1 MNSTLAI
8 PNGSYKNAFRAH
20 RLVVLPDFQGLG
32 IGTKINDFF
41 GEYYLSIGRKYYM
54 RTTHTRLKRNMS
66 KNLAW
71 RETSSSNKKHTNA
84 NVNNASTKNKHYV
97 YDDTRIASSFEYVGQ
112 DYYAKEHKILI
123 VDDNECPSIEYLR
136 QLKDQYYLT
145 VVTGRHKSEN
155 ECEKICK
162 ELGIRTE
169 LLYITSKG
177 VERKIDKY
185 EKAQIYEKPIVSN
198 NKKMNLYIYDIEV
211 FSDDWIVIF
220 RRPEEGSDYI
230 VIHND
235 NSKLREFLSQP
246 DIIIG
251 GFNNKHYDNWIL
263 KTILNGGSNH
273 HVKKHN
279 DFIIGGGNAWDFE
292 FVSLGSDIRY
302 YKLPCPTFDLRDDIA
317 DPGISLKAIE
327 GNLKLPI
334 VESSIP
340 FDIDRKLTP
349 EELEEVIRYCKYD
362 VDSTIKLYQ
371 ERKENYIDAKA
382 LISEMYNLPV
392 EEGIGL
398 TNAKLC
404 ARILGAKPQKFN
416 DERDYVI
423 PDNIDTN
430 LIPKIILDFFLQIR
444 DKSIPDAKLFGA
456 GKGSKGMTL
465 DLILKTSYGECPV
478 TYAWGGVHGAKPCV
492 IVEETED
499 RVIINQDVASL
510 YPNSMLNFGYC
521 SRAMEDPEAYRKLVE
536 RRLGYKHSGDKLR
549 SNALKL
555 PINTTYGAMLNAYN
569 DLADRWAGR
578 SVCISN
584 QLAMTM
590 LITMLCQKCATIDF
604 ININT
609 DGIMFSIDKKEV
621 ALSEEI
627 VKEWSEITRFEMER
641 DDFKK
646 VIQKDVN
653 NYIGITPDGSFKT
666 KGGYVSLY
674 KGGNFKTNSLSIV
687 HKAIVDNLVNG
698 IPAET
703 TIKEC
708 KDIFA
713 FQQIVKTGGTYEGS
727 YHYVNGVREPIQKV
741 NRIYAVK
748 DNKYGQVVKGKWITE
763 KRKKNKDTGKM
774 ESTPVDPP
782 VWSETVISEC
792 PEHCFIDNENVLTV
806 DDLDLDYYID
816 MAKKRIDKYINIDP
830 TVARKIA
837 KIKEEVVIMATKT
850 ETKTDVTL
858 NVYAKLLE
866 ARKRFLEAG
875 IKKTGVNR
883 YAEYKY
889 FTLDDIIP
897 QKQAI
902 FKDLGLSD
910 VISFGTEVATLTIFN
925 VDNPEESIEFMSQL
939 DRDESLIK
947 NPIQKVGAIQ
957 TYVRRYLYLLA
968 LDIIESDG
976 IEETTD
982 KPVDENGEP
991 APVATAKKSN
1001 RPATPAERQETKGEL
1016 IDKDGNATDTQIKSI
1031 KRGLKKL
1038 REKNDSYEPYI
1049 AETLKKIKKGMTK
1062 TEAEDQLI
1070 EIGKKIEE

>member
-1 MNSTLAI
+1 M
-8 PNGSYKNAFRAH
+8 
-20 RLVVLPDFQGLG
+20 
-32 IGTKINDFF
+32 
-41 GEYYLSIGRKYYM
+41 
-54 RTTHTRLKRNMS
+54 
-66 KNLAW
+66 
-71 RETSSSNKKHTNA
+71 
-84 NVNNASTKNKHYV
+84 
-97 YDDTRIASSFEYVGQ
+97 
-112 DYYAKEHKILI
+112 
-123 VDDNECPSIEYLR
+123 
-136 QLKDQYYLT
+136 
-145 VVTGRHKSEN
+145 
-155 ECEKICK
+155 
-162 ELGIRTE
+162 
-169 LLYITSKG
+169 
-177 VERKIDKY
+177 
-185 EKAQIYEKPIVSN
+185 
-198 NKKMNLYIYDIEV
+198 
-211 FSDDWIVIF
+211 
-220 RRPEEGSDYI
+220 
-230 VIHND
+230 IHND
-235 NSKLREFLSQP
+235 NTRLRDFLSQP

-251 GFNNKHYDNWIL
+251 GFNNKHYDNWVVLTMIQ
-263 KTILNGGSNH
+263 GGSNIE
-273 HVKKHN
+273 VKRHN
-279 DFIIGGGNAWDFE
+279 DFIIGGGNAWE
-292 FVSLGSDIRY
+292 FPFIQFKR
-302 YKLPCPTFDLRDDIA
+302 LPCPTFDLKDDIA

-334 VESSIP
+334 VESSIS

-349 EELEEVIRYCKYD
+349 EELDEVVQYCKYD
-362 VDSTIKLYQ
+362 VDSTIRLYQ

-423 PDNIDTN
+423 PDNIDTD
-430 LIPKIILDFFLQIR
+430 LIPKVILDFFLQIR
-444 DKSIPDAKLFGA
+444 DKLIPDAKLFGA

-465 DLILKTSYGECPV
+465 DLILKTSYGKCPV

-492 IVEETED
+492 TVEETED

-590 LITMLCQKCATIDF
+590 LITMLCQKCETIDF

-609 DGIMFSIDKKEV
+609 DGIMFTIDRKEV
-621 ALSEEI
+621 RVSEDI
-627 VKEWSEITRFEMER
+627 IKEWSKITRFEMER

-687 HKAIVDNLVNG
+687 HKAIVEYLVNG

-703 TIKEC
+703 TINEC

-713 FQQIVKTGGTYEGS
+713 FQQIVKTGGTFEGS

-741 NRIYAVK
+741 NRVYAVK
-748 DNKYGQVVKGKWITE
+748 DPKYGAVVKGKWITE

-806 DDLDLDYYID
+806 DDLDKDYYID

-837 KIKEEVVIMATKT
+837 KIKEEVVIMA
-850 ETKTDVTL
+850 ETKKEVANIYYKL
-858 NVYAKLLE
+858 GLARELFLKENV
-866 ARKRFLEAG
+866 
-875 IKKTGVNR
+875 KKTGVNR
-883 YAEYKY
+883 YAEFKY
-889 FTLDDIIP
+889 FTLEDIIP
-897 QKQAI
+897 VKTRLFNEI
-902 FKDLGLSD
+902 GLLD
-910 VISFGTEVATLTIFN
+910 FISFGTDVATLTLVN
-925 VDNPEESIEFMSQL
+925 MDNPDEFIEFMSPIKE
-939 DRDESLIK
+939 DESLIK
-947 NPIQKVGAIQ
+947 NPIQKLGAVE
-957 TYVRRYLYLLA
+957 TYIRRYLYMLV
-968 LDIIESDG
+968 LDIVEADTVDAVS
-976 IEETTD
+976 D
-982 KPVDENGEP
+982 KPVDEDGKK
-991 APVATAKKSN
+991 ATTTKKNN
-1001 RPATPAERQETKGEL
+1001 RPATTEERAEVKEEL
-1016 IDKDGNATDTQIKSI
+1016 INQDGNATDTQIKAI
-1031 KRGLKKL
+1031 KNGLKKL
-1038 REKNDSYEPYI
+1038 REKNDTYEPYI
-1049 AETLKKIKKGMTK
+1049 KDVLKKIKSGMTK

-1070 EIGKKIEE
+1070 EIGNKVAE